1 MLTKQEEIE
10 LIRLME
16 IEARERNSRNEIYQ
30 AYRLFKGRYAVLI
43 GGSGSGKSYEIADK
57 HIDRIVQEDKHRI
70 LCCRAEQKQISES
83 QVPLIVSRIKA
94 RYEESYN
101 KNQWKINLSKGH
113 ESITYLPNGNQFIFW
128 GLDDAAKLKSIFDIT
143 SLWVEEADQTTPE
156 AIRELDRRLRGY
168 DKINKNGAKQYMQI
182 SFSFNPVSVLSYLKQ
197 LYFDNKEPNQ
207 IMLHGEQTFTDC
219 EYWKDFILPDFNIKT
234 KAYDENLK
242 KEVEKYKYNT
252 LVIHSTYLDNK
263 FIDDNYSQILNKQ
276 KIEEPEEYN
285 VYALGQWGITGGT
298 YFDKGQVN
306 KRILDNPRPIKR
318 GYFEYTIGFNKE
330 FQHTTIEK
338 YEWINDKEGYISIY
352 KQPKENYPYVLSGDT
367 SGEGSDWNTG
377 ILTDNTTGIE
387 VASVRINFDEDLYAM
402 QMLCLGKMYNNALI
416 GLEMNFS
423 SRPMKIISED
433 FNYPNCYNR
442 EEAPDSYS
450 GNIVKKIG
458 WLTTGSRSGGGTR
471 PLILGMLR
479 TLVREEVYKIN
490 SIETLQE
497 MTSFVKNEKGK
508 AEAANGCHDDMIIA
522 WAINLGIR
530 GQQDN
535 TAKIKEYDIDWNAL
549 PSDLLEDYER
559 ANDEW
564 KKIILDRWR
573 QQGLFK
579 RKQ

>member
-1 MLTKQEEIE
+1 MLTKQEEIT

-57 HIDRIVQEDKHRI
+57 HIDRMVQEDKHRI

-182 SFSFNPVSVLSYLKQ
+182 SFSFNPVSVLSYLKKD
-197 LYFDNKEPNQ
+197 YFDTKEPNQ

-219 EYWKDFILPDFNIKT
+219 TYWKEYEHVDYNKT
-234 KAYDENLK
+234 YKVYDEKLK
-242 KEVEKYKYNT
+242 KEVELYTYNT
-252 LVIHSTYLDNK
+252 LVMHTTFIDNK
-263 FIDDNYSQILNKQ
+263 FIDDNYSKILEKQ
-276 KIEEPEEYN
+276 KETDPDEYN

-318 GYFEYTIGFNKE
+318 GYFEYAVGFNKE
-330 FQHTTIEK
+330 FQHKTIEK
-338 YEWINDKEGYISIY
+338 YEWIDDKEGYISIY
-352 KQPKENYPYVLSGDT
+352 EQPKENYPYVLSGDT

-387 VASVRINFDEDLYAM
+387 AASVRINFDEDLYAM

-471 PLILGMLR
+471 PVILGMLR

-535 TAKIKEYDIDWNAL
+535 TAKIKEYDIDWQKI
-549 PSDLLEDYER
+549 PEDLIEDYER
-559 ANDEW
+559 ASDEW

-579 RKQ
+579 SK

>member
-1 MLTKQEEIE
+1 
-10 LIRLME
+10 
-16 IEARERNSRNEIYQ
+16 
-30 AYRLFKGRYAVLI
+30 
-43 GGSGSGKSYEIADK
+43 
-57 HIDRIVQEDKHRI
+57 
-70 LCCRAEQKQISES
+70 
-83 QVPLIVSRIKA
+83 
-94 RYEESYN
+94 
-101 KNQWKINLSKGH
+101 
-113 ESITYLPNGNQFIFW
+113 
-128 GLDDAAKLKSIFDIT
+128 
-143 SLWVEEADQTTPE
+143 
-156 AIRELDRRLRGY
+156 
-168 DKINKNGAKQYMQI
+168 
-182 SFSFNPVSVLSYLKQ
+182 
-197 LYFDNKEPNQ
+197 
-207 IMLHGEQTFTDC
+207 
-219 EYWKDFILPDFNIKT
+219 
-234 KAYDENLK
+234 
-242 KEVEKYKYNT
+242 
-252 LVIHSTYLDNK
+252 
-263 FIDDNYSQILNKQ
+263 
-276 KIEEPEEYN
+276 
-285 VYALGQWGITGGT
+285 
-298 YFDKGQVN
+298 
-306 KRILDNPRPIKR
+306 
-318 GYFEYTIGFNKE
+318 
-330 FQHTTIEK
+330 
-338 YEWINDKEGYISIY
+338 
-352 KQPKENYPYVLSGDT
+352 
-367 SGEGSDWNTG
+367 
-377 ILTDNTTGIE
+377 
-387 VASVRINFDEDLYAM
+387 
-402 QMLCLGKMYNNALI
+402 MLCLGKMYNNALI

-471 PLILGMLR
+471 PVILGMLR